1 MKKSYQII
9 GALAVVIIVVAVFSY
24 IYLSSPTQGQTGTN
38 PTPTP
43 TPTVAPTVS
52 PTATPTAS
60 PTTSPTHTPTPKPT
74 VAPTA
79 APTASPSPTPTPQPA
94 TLNGAGATFP
104 YPLINSMIIDYTTT
118 RTWATV
124 NYQSIGSGGGISALQ
139 QKTVDFAGSDAPL
152 SATDAANIPNALHI
166 PETIGAVTIA
176 YNLPG
181 VPTGLH
187 LTGEVISNIYL
198 GTITKWNDA
207 AIKALNPSTTLPDKD
222 IIPAHR
228 SDASGTTFV
237 FTGYLSAVSS
247 TWSTNV
253 GQGKSVAWPVAGVA
267 SSGNSGVAGIVEGN
281 AYTIGYVELAYTVA
295 NSMKVAAV
303 QNPAGTWV
311 MPTLATTTAAA
322 QSVASTGLPAGS
334 ASWTGVNILN
344 APGTDSYPIVSFSYI
359 IVYKELNAIPNMTQ
373 AEASG
378 LVQFLWYMVHSGQSL
393 APGLS
398 YASLPANVVQID
410 EATIQS
416 ITFNGQTLPTT

>member
-9 GALAVVIIVVAVFSY
+9 GALAIVIIVVAVFSY
-24 IYLSSPTQGQTGTN
+24 IYLSSPTQGQPGTN

-43 TPTVAPTVS
+43 TVTPTVT

-79 APTASPSPTPTPQPA
+79 APTASPSPTPTPEPA
-94 TLNGAGATFP
+94 SLNGAGATFP
-104 YPLINSMIIDYTTT
+104 YPLIGAMITDYTAT
-118 RTWATV
+118 RTWAQV
-124 NYQSIGSGGGISALQ
+124 NYQSIGSGGGIKALTE
-139 QKTVDFAGSDAPL
+139 KTVDFAGSDAPL
-152 SATDAANIPNALHI
+152 SATEAANLPNTLHI
-166 PETIGAVTIA
+166 PETIGAVTMA

-181 VPTGLH
+181 IPTGLH
-187 LTGEVISNIYL
+187 LTGEVIAKIYL

-207 AIKALNPSTTLPDKD
+207 AIQALNPTTTLPDKD
-222 IIPAHR
+222 IVPVHR
-228 SDASGTTFV
+228 SESSGTTFV

-247 TWSTNV
+247 TWSTSV
-253 GQGKSVAWPVAGVA
+253 SQGKSVSWPVAGLA

-281 AYTIGYVELAYTVA
+281 AYTIGYVELAYTIA
-295 NSMKVAAV
+295 NSMKVAAI

-311 MPTLATTTAAA
+311 MPTLASTTAAA
-322 QSVASTGLPAGS
+322 QSVASAGLPAGS

-344 APGTDSYPIVSFSYI
+344 AAGTDSYPIVSFSYI
-359 IVYKELNAIPNMTQ
+359 IVYKELNAIPNITQ
-373 AEASG
+373 AEAAG
-378 LVQFLWYMVHSGQSL
+378 LVRFLWYMVHSGQSL

-416 ITFNGQTLPTT
+416 ITFNGQSLPTT